1 MSNLLLETANRL
13 LKENDKLTMPVNS
26 SNIVKISKRETPVI
40 ATEKWIVKEKH
51 LCKKF
56 HFFAIE
62 DRNLFMLELLNYEA
76 KTGHNARFIVTED
89 YISVALITKNVNSV
103 TELDKEYSRFADSL
117 YRDVSYAEKD

>member
-1 MSNLLLETANRL
+1 MSNLLLETANKL

-40 ATEKWIVKEKH
+40 ATEKWTIKEKH

-62 DRNLFMLELLNYEA
+62 DRNLFMLELLNYES

-89 YISVALITKNVNSV
+89 YISIGLITKNVNSI
-103 TELDKEYSRFADSL
+103 TELDKEYSKFADSL
-117 YRDVSYAEKD
+117 YRDVSYAQKD